1 LALDSYVLLKVA
13 LPLFLIN
20 QWENNRLILVVMV
33 YLMLETVLYI
43 PINFLHP
50 ICFRNRVLKDR
61 CLLFF
66 NYIEMV
72 FAFAVLYSC
81 DNYLNKPF
89 THWFDAIYFS
99 TTTSS
104 TIGFGD
110 FYPVKTFGR
119 FFS

>member
-1 LALDSYVLLKVA
+1 MGKQSSYSCGNG
-13 LPLFLIN
+13 LFDAG
-20 QWENNRLILVVMV
+20 NRFIHSHL
-33 YLMLETVLYI
+33 
-43 PINFLHP
+43 NFASDLFSKP
-50 ICFRNRVLKDR
+50 RSYKDR
-61 CLLFF
+61 CFYCF

-119 FFS
+119 F

>member
-1 LALDSYVLLKVA
+1 
-13 LPLFLIN
+13 
-20 QWENNRLILVVMV
+20 
-33 YLMLETVLYI
+33 
-43 PINFLHP
+43 
-50 ICFRNRVLKDR
+50 
-61 CLLFF
+61 
-66 NYIEMV
+66 MV

-119 FFS
+119 F

>member
-1 LALDSYVLLKVA
+1 
-13 LPLFLIN
+13 
-20 QWENNRLILVVMV
+20 
-33 YLMLETVLYI
+33 
-43 PINFLHP
+43 
-50 ICFRNRVLKDR
+50 
-61 CLLFF
+61 
-66 NYIEMV
+66 MV

-110 FYPVKTFGR
+110 FYPVKTLVGFLVSMQALFVFLCSVIFE
-119 FFS
+119 FFSTKIKSKGYFDQDNGIASVNSIV

>member
-1 LALDSYVLLKVA
+1 MGKQSSYSCGNG
-13 LPLFLIN
+13 LFDAG
-20 QWENNRLILVVMV
+20 NRFIHSHL
-33 YLMLETVLYI
+33 
-43 PINFLHP
+43 NFLHP
-50 ICFRNRVLKDR
+50 ICFRNRVLIKIDVY
-61 CLLFF
+61 CFF

-119 FFS
+119 F

>member
-1 LALDSYVLLKVA
+1 MGKQSSYSCGNG
-13 LPLFLIN
+13 LFDAG
-20 QWENNRLILVVMV
+20 NRFIHSHL
-33 YLMLETVLYI
+33 
-43 PINFLHP
+43 NFASDLFSKP
-50 ICFRNRVLKDR
+50 RSYKDR

-119 FFS
+119 F